1 MIEHLALILD
11 LFEHEFGVLIV
22 YIAAPF
28 HSDTFIL
35 LLILLVEVLLDVLQI
50 LLSILEVFLL
60 SCIFAVDRRSL
71 LL

>member
-1 MIEHLALILD
+1 MVEHLALILD

-22 YIAAPF
+22 YITAPF